1 LSNIKIDLETD
12 PRFALGG
19 KIVTMD
25 DQDTVYEK
33 GVIYIEK
40 NKIVAVQ
47 SSPSQI
53 PTGFENV
60 PVIKTGGTIYPGLIE
75 LHNHL
80 SYNILPLWDVPK
92 IFTNRGQWARHP
104 EKRKL
109 ITAPMHVLGRTPGY
123 IEAIVRYVECKCL
136 VAGVTTSQGITLSSS
151 SKIKAYYS
159 GVVRNVERTNNP
171 DLPNAGTRID
181 DIDSEDASKF
191 LKQLQDSTC
200 KLLHLS
206 EGIDERS
213 RDHFEA
219 LEISD
224 GKWAITNALAGI
236 HSVALRSEDYQIMKE
251 HEASIVWSPLSNLL
265 LYGQTAD
272 IYAAKDAGILIGIG
286 SDWSPSGS
294 KNLLC
299 ELKVAQLYSK
309 NFGGIFTNK
318 EILAMATKNA
328 AKILKWQDHLGSIE
342 RNKLADLIVVN
353 GRRGDPY
360 KRLINARE
368 TSITFVVIDGI
379 PRCGQK
385 RFMTIFGYDVEEIDV
400 GSTKRVLNLTDDSSN
415 PIIVDLSY
423 TEAKKRL
430 QEGLRKIST
439 LAQNVG
445 DIDHAIELAGA
456 DVTAK
461 PIWFLSLE
469 QDEIEAE
476 RIRPHISFDGQ
487 PTGFLLP
494 LEAVDYPELLADVS
508 IKLDPLEIGGDKNY
522 FMNLA
527 IQINL
532 PDFIKSELPPLYGVE
547 PILPESAE
555 FLRNAHPQVVKHF
568 ASTVELST
576 FLNWANRAR
585 TLTLGDRKR
594 IVEQAL
600 VLMENVYVHMPLKSA
615 MHAIDPVQK
624 LRLLQYQL
632 EQRPEELLSEIDFH
646 NEMTTIFT
654 STRDLHTNY
663 LLPSPFRDNCAFLPF
678 MIEECYKE
686 NKPKYIVTKIMK
698 GFSHETFKE
707 GVEIQY
713 WNGIPIRRAIEI
725 NAERQAGSNPHA
737 RFARGLDALTIRPM
751 IRVLPPDEEWVTIHF
766 LTKSGELKSLEQKW
780 LVTSMH
786 YLGTL
791 FQDSLMDVTLSP
803 EFSETT
809 AFGLDLQTDAI
820 HQFKKLIFAPEAL
833 EAEKQIAFGRPQS
846 TGAPGVLET
855 TFPTVFRAKPVTT
868 NNGMFSYIRIF
879 TFNINDSD
887 AFLKEFV
894 RLVTEES
901 MPKDGLIIDVRGNG
915 GGLIYAAERLLQV
928 LTPNEI
934 EPERAQF
941 INNQITYDICR
952 LNAPSPY
959 SEEFSLA
966 PWQTSIGDAVETGAT
981 YSRGFTITNKELCNN
996 IGQKY
1001 YGPIVLITDA
1011 LCYSATDM
1019 FAAGFKDH
1027 KIGKILGIHKN
1038 TGAGGANVWTHS
1050 LLHLLMSDPESPY
1063 TPLPESPFKSLPHG
1077 TEMRVAVRRTLRVGE
1092 YSGIPIEDL
1101 GVPPDEEYQMKEDD
1115 LINGNLGLI
1124 TKAAEI
1130 LAKEP
1135 TYTFIVKTSLLNETR
1150 IEIKITTKNITRVDF
1165 YIDNRPLKSN
1175 DVHDETIQ
1183 VELEIPERARHEP
1196 ETGRLLKILGY
1207 KENELVASF
1216 KKSFYI

>member
-1 LSNIKIDLETD
+1 LSNIKIDLEIN
-12 PRFALGG
+12 PRFALEG

-25 DQDTVYEK
+25 DHDTVYEK

-47 SSPSQI
+47 SSSSFK

-80 SYNILPLWDVPK
+80 SYNILPLWDVPN

-171 DLPNAGTRID
+171 DLPDAGTRID
-181 DIDSEDASKF
+181 DVDSEDAYKF
-191 LKQLQDSTC
+191 LKQLKDSTC

-206 EGIDERS
+206 EGTDERS
-213 RDHFEA
+213 RDHFKA

-224 GKWAITNALAGI
+224 GQWAITNALAGI

-251 HEASIVWSPLSNLL
+251 HEASIVWSPMSNLL

-272 IYAAKDAGILIGIG
+272 IYAAKEAGILIGIG

-299 ELKVAQLYSK
+299 ELKVAHLYSK
-309 NFGGIFTNK
+309 KFGGIFTNK

-328 AKILKWQDHLGSIE
+328 AKILKWQEHLGSIE
-342 RNKLADLIVVN
+342 KYKLADLIVVS
-353 GRRGDPY
+353 GRKGDPY

-368 TSITFVVIDGI
+368 SSITFVIIDGI
-379 PRCGQK
+379 PRSGQK
-385 RFMTIFGYDVEEIDV
+385 RFMKIFGHDTEEINV
-400 GSTKRVLNLTDDSSN
+400 GRTKRVLNLKDDASN

-430 QEGLRKIST
+430 QEGLRKINT

-445 DIDHAIELAGA
+445 DIDHAIEIAGA

-476 RIRPHISFDGQ
+476 RIRPYIRFDGQ

-494 LEAVDYPELLADVS
+494 LEAIDYPEILADVS
-508 IKLDPLEIGGDKNY
+508 INLDPLDIGSDNNY
-522 FMNLA
+522 FRNLA

-532 PDFIKSELPPLYGVE
+532 PDYIRSELPPLYGVD

-555 FLRNAHPQVVKHF
+555 FLRNAHPQVVNHF
-568 ASTVELST
+568 ASTIELST
-576 FLNWANRAR
+576 FLERANRAW
-585 TLTLGDRKR
+585 TLTLDERKK

-600 VLMENVYVHMPLKSA
+600 VLLENVYVHMPLKSA

-624 LRLLQYQL
+624 VKLLLHKL
-632 EQRPEELLSEIDFH
+632 EQHPEELLTEMDFH

-654 STRDLHTNY
+654 LTRDLHTNY
-663 LLPSPFRDNCAFLPF
+663 LLPSPFRDYCAFLPF
-678 MIEECYKE
+678 MVEECYIE
-686 NKPKYIVTKIMK
+686 NKPKYIISKKMK

-707 GVEIQY
+707 GVEILY

-725 NAERQAGSNPHA
+725 NAEKQAGSNPHA
-737 RFARGLDALTIRPM
+737 RFSRGLDALTIRPM

-766 LTKSGELKSLEQKW
+766 LTESRELKCLEQKW
-780 LVTSMH
+780 LVAPT
-786 YLGTL
+786 YNLDTL
-791 FQDSLMDVTLSP
+791 LPDSIMDVSLTP
-803 EFSETT
+803 EFTEAT
-809 AFGLDLQTDAI
+809 AFGVDLQTDAI
-820 HQFKKLIFAPEAL
+820 HQFKKLLFAPEAL
-833 EAEKQIAFGRPQS
+833 EADEKIAYGRAIS
-846 TGAPGVLET
+846 TGKEVLET
-855 TFPTVFRAKPVTT
+855 KLPTVFRAKPITT
-868 NNGMFSYIRIF
+868 EHGKFAYIRIF
-879 TFNINDSD
+879 SFNVNDSD
-887 AFLKEFV
+887 SFLNEFI

-901 MPKDGLIIDVRGNG
+901 MPKGGLIIDVRGNG
-915 GGLIYAAERLLQV
+915 GGLIYAAERMLQV
-928 LTPNEI
+928 ITPKEI
-934 EPERAQF
+934 EPEQAQF
-941 INNQITYDICR
+941 INNQTTYDICR

-959 SEEFSLA
+959 SEEFNLA
-966 PWQTSIGDAVETGAT
+966 PWQTSIGNAVKTGAT
-981 YSRGFTITNKELCNN
+981 YSRGFPITNKELCNN

-1001 YGPIVLITDA
+1001 YGPVVLITDA

-1019 FAAGFKDH
+1019 LAAGFKDH

-1063 TPLPESPFKSLPHG
+1063 TPLPESPFRRLPNG

-1101 GVPPDEEYQMKEDD
+1101 GVLPDEEYKMKEDD
-1115 LINGNLGLI
+1115 LINGNVGLI
-1124 TKAAEI
+1124 NKAAEI
-1130 LAKEP
+1130 LARKP
-1135 TYTFIVKTSLLNETR
+1135 TYTFIVKTSLLNEKL
-1150 IEIKITTKNITRVDF
+1150 IEINIITENITRVDF
-1165 YIDNRPLKSN
+1165 YVDNRPLKSS
-1175 DVHDETIQ
+1175 DVHNVTIQ
-1183 VELEIPERARHEP
+1183 VKIEIPERTP
-1196 ETGRLLKILGY
+1196 CDLETKRLLKILGY
-1207 KENELVASF
+1207 KEKELVASF
-1216 KKSFYI
+1216 SKYI